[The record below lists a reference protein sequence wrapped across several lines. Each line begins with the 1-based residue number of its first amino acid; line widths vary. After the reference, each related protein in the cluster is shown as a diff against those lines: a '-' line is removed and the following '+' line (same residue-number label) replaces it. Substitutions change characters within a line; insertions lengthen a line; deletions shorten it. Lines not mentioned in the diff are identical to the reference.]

1 MSADVDVEAEKAIL
15 SRLLGSGLS
24 TDGLAAGLQWVL
36 AMMRKELAERPGVA
50 GQEWVRV
57 QDVQRIYGVS
67 RSQADAWVK
76 RLRELGKVRI
86 QNPISG
92 AKGKGDT
99 FYYLPDIKDAFTE
112 NALSHDKVKR

>member
-1 MSADVDVEAEKAIL
+1 MSADADVDTEKAIL

-36 AMMRKELAERPGVA
+36 TMVRKELAARPGVA
-50 GQEWVRV
+50 KQEWVRV
-57 QDVQRIYGVS
+57 SDIQRIYGVC
-67 RSQADAWVK
+67 RSQASMWAK
-76 RLRELGKVRI
+76 RLRELGKVRV

-99 FYYLPDIKDAFTE
+99 FYYLPDIELAFKA
-112 NALSHDKVKR
+112 NALIHGHDK